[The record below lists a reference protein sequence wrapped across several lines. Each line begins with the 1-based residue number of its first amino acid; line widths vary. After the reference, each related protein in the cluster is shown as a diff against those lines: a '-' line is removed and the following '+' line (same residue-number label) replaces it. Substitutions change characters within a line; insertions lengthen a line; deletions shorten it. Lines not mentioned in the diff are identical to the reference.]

1 MRAFFLL
8 IIITSVGAS
17 SAFGQIFGTVTDAPR
32 SLALSRSDVADVH
45 DEWVPNPALRV
56 DTASHLRVTLWP
68 MPLDLPGSYS
78 AGVAGDVPLDSLWLA
93 GASFSRYQWTDSY
106 SWQFFGVQASR
117 VFNVSGAGDSGR
129 HAVAGI
135 RLRYSQETF
144 GTEYLPLTDIGVDL
158 GASLDLFPRLTLAAA
173 VTHLVSLYSNYGSYG
188 DSVEDRV
195 AWLGISYRPTSDLMI
210 DVAFESSENE
220 SPAFHGGAEYAIDPH
235 IFVRAG
241 ADTGTGEI
249 SGGIGVIADN
259 FSADFAAIRHP
270 DLGTSI
276 SIGIGFAL

>member
-1 MRAFFLL
+1 MRALFLL
-8 IIITSVGAS
+8 LIFTGIGVH
-17 SAFGQIFGTVTDAPR
+17 SAFGQIFGTITDAPR

-45 DEWVPNPALRV
+45 DEWVPNPALRI

-68 MPLDLPGSYS
+68 APLSLPGSYS
-78 AGVAGDVPLDSLWLA
+78 AGVAGDIPLDSLWLT
-93 GASFSRYQWTDSY
+93 GASFSRYQWSDSY

-135 RLRYSQETF
+135 RLRYAQENF
-144 GTEYLPLTDIGVDL
+144 GTDYLPLSDIGVDL

-173 VTHLVSLYSNYGSYG
+173 VTHLVSLYNSYG
-188 DSVEDRV
+188 DSVEDRE
-195 AWLGISYRPTSDLMI
+195 AWLGLSYRPTNDLTI
-210 DVAFESSENE
+210 DAAFESSEDE
-220 SPAFHGGAEYAIDPH
+220 SPAFLGGVEYALDSH
-235 IFVRAG
+235 IYVRAG
-241 ADTGTGEI
+241 TDTGNREI
-249 SGGIGVIADN
+249 SAGIGVIADS

-276 SIGIGFAL
+276 SIAIGFAL